1 MFRIDA
7 HMLKDNHH
15 VLPTLAISGYR
26 YLLVLLLSCFLYS
39 CGSTSGDDLDQ
50 FMADAGNDVRAKIP
64 PIPEV
69 KPYIVVEYNVD
80 GVLHDPF
87 KPRKAQSNS
96 SGGIQ
101 PNLNRPRDPLEAFPL
116 ESLKYVGLLSKPKL
130 KYGLI
135 QPPDGAVQQVKIGS
149 YLGQNFGIV
158 TDITETAVMLKEIVQ
173 DDVSGDWTERSS
185 SINLQ
190 E

>member
-1 MFRIDA
+1 MFRVDA
-7 HMLKDNHH
+7 HMHKNTYGAFLN
-15 VLPTLAISGYR
+15 LAKSQ
-26 YLLVLLLSCFLYS
+26 YLLIALLSFLLIS
-39 CGSTSGDDLDQ
+39 CGSGSGDDLDQ
-50 FMADAGNDVRAKIP
+50 FMADTGNDIRAKIP

-69 KPYIVVEYNVD
+69 KPYIAVEYNVD
-80 GVLHDPF
+80 GSLHDPF
-87 KPRKAQSNS
+87 KPRKAQSNNL
-96 SGGIQ
+96 GGIQ
-101 PNLNRPRDPLEAFPL
+101 LNLNRPRDPLEAFPL

-130 KYGLI
+130 KYALI
-135 QPPDGAVQQVKIGS
+135 QPPDGAVQQVKVGS

-173 DDVSGDWTERSS
+173 DEVSGDWAERSS